1 MCASALYPSREAD
14 MHLDPLPENLS
25 ITLWQALCQG
35 PLEARWN
42 HHSSQAL
49 LTYPF
54 LRVLALEASHL
65 FLDEPHFL
73 VLC

>member
-1 MCASALYPSREAD
+1 
-14 MHLDPLPENLS
+14 MHLVTLPENLS

-35 PLEARWN
+35 PLDARWN

-54 LRVLALEASHL
+54 PRVLTLEALHL
-65 FLDEPHFL
+65 FPDEPNFL
-73 VLC
+73 VLFLFTLC